1 MLQHVFL
8 KESTP
13 DISEREAMLWWVPLI
28 YVTPDNMEPHGPVA
42 WMKDERHTNISNLPG
57 PESFVILNPEEIG
70 ELPVHAHS

>member
-8 KESTP
+8 KESPP
-13 DISEREAMLWWVPLI
+13 DVYEKETMFWRVPVI
-28 YVTPDNMEPHGPVA
+28 YVTPDDMEPYGPVM
-42 WMKDERHTNISNLPG
+42 WTKEEGHTNIGNLPG

>member
-1 MLQHVFL
+1 VFL
-8 KESTP
+8 KESPP
-13 DISEREAMLWWVPLI
+13 DMSERETMLWWVPLI
-28 YVTPDNMEPHGPVA
+28 YVTPDNMEPHGPVT